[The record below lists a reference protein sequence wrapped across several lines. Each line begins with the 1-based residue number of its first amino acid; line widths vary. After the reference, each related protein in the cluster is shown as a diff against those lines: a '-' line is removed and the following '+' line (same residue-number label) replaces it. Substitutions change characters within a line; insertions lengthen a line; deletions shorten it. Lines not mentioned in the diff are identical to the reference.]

1 MNRDNALLVANIVDK
16 ITKLEKTIFDVQ
28 NLMIVR
34 SFTIKGHMP
43 GVVGSGEVELKEGE
57 IATVVFSTDILEL
70 YINTLNLE
78 LDELVKS
85 LEEF

>member
-16 ITKLEKTIFDVQ
+16 ITKLEKTIFEVQ
-28 NLMIVR
+28 NLTNKR
-34 SFTIKGHMP
+34 SYTIKGFEP
-43 GVVGSGEVELKEGE
+43 GVVGGGEVNLKEGE
-57 IATVVFSTDILEL
+57 IATAVFATDILEL

-78 LDELVKS
+78 LDDLVKS